1 MKTKRFFR
9 SPAAFRF
16 FLAFFLEQE
25 GCRPQFINN
34 LEDFNSFSDYCLKVY
49 NSVDSNGSCLDKA
62 ISGAFIWSFTPE
74 KSEFWSRVNRR
85 WLKVLTLK

>member
-1 MKTKRFFR
+1 MKTKRIFR

-25 GCRPQFINN
+25 GCRLQFINN
-34 LEDFNSFSDYCLKVY
+34 LDGFSSFSDFCLKVY
-49 NSVDSNGSCLDKA
+49 NSIDSNGSCLDKV

-74 KSEFWSRVNRR
+74 KADFWSRVNRH
-85 WLKVLTLK
+85 WLKVLMLK